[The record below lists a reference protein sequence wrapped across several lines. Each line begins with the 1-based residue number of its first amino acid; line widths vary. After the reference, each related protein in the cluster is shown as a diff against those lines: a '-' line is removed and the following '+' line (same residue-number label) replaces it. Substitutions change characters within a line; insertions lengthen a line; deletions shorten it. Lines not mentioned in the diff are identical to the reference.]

1 MKNLLTRTFTGILF
15 IAIISAAVLSGAYT
29 FLGVFGIVALL
40 GYVEFLLLTRFGRP
54 FDQLTFVIDL
64 AGACALFLS
73 TFTFSGQ
80 FSDSLHQASILT
92 YLIYLIARPIIQLY
106 MSPDKSPIAG
116 WAYSILG
123 QVYIVLPLALLGVW
137 GYKTEY
143 QLLYGHPEYILMALF
158 AFIWIND
165 TGAYVVGSTLGR
177 HRLFERISPKK
188 SWEGFFGGLLFCV
201 ILGFCLNYIIPGML
215 TTTQWVVMGI
225 LTSVFSTWGDLC
237 ESLLKRTAGAKDS
250 GKLLPGHGGILDRFD
265 SELLASPVIFIYLTL
280 VL

>member
-15 IAIISAAVLSGAYT
+15 IAIVTAAVLTGAYA
-29 FLGVFGIVALL
+29 FLCVFGIIALL
-40 GYVEFLLLTRFGRP
+40 GYVEFLNLTRFGRP
-54 FDQLTFVIDL
+54 FDQLLFVIDL

-80 FSDSLHQASILT
+80 FPESLHKASILT

-106 MSPDKSPIAG
+106 ISPEKSPIAS

-123 QVYIVLPLALLGVW
+123 HIYIVLPLALLGVW
-137 GYKTEY
+137 GYNTEY

-188 SWEGFFGGLLFCV
+188 SWEGFFGGLLFCI
-201 ILGFCLNYIIPGML
+201 ILGLCLNYIIPGML
-215 TTTQWVVMGI
+215 TTIQWVVMGV

-265 SELLASPVIFIYLTL
+265 SELLASPIIYIFLTF

>member
-15 IAIISAAVLSGAYT
+15 IAIITAAVLSGAYT
-29 FLGVFGIVALL
+29 FLCIFGLIALL
-40 GYVEFLLLTRFGRP
+40 GYIEFLNLTRFGRP
-54 FDQLTFVIDL
+54 FDQALFVIDL

-73 TFTFSGQ
+73 AFTFSGQ
-80 FSDSLHQASILT
+80 LTESLHWASILT
-92 YLIYLIARPIIQLY
+92 YLIYLVARPVIQLY
-106 MSPDKSPIAG
+106 VSPDKSPIAG

-123 QVYIVLPLALLGVW
+123 HVYIVLPLALLGVW
-137 GYKTEY
+137 GYNTEY
-143 QLLYGHPEYILMALF
+143 QLLYGHPEYLLMALF

-188 SWEGFFGGLLFCV
+188 SWEGFFGGLLFCI
-201 ILGFCLNYIIPGML
+201 ILAACLNYIIPGLL
-215 TTTQWVVMGI
+215 TTAQWIVMGI

-237 ESLLKRTAGAKDS
+237 ESLLKRTAGVKDS
-250 GKLLPGHGGILDRFD
+250 GRLLPGHGGILDRFD
-265 SELLASPVIFIYLTL
+265 SELLASPMIFIYLTI